1 MNPEDMPLASLS
13 AVKARD
19 KQRWLDLFEDDA
31 TIEDP
36 VGVSPTDPTGK
47 GHIGK
52 AAISA
57 FYDTFPLD
65 PAAGQMDFEIHNIIA
80 RGSEAAVDLTLKFI
94 GPDGKLAGSVKA
106 LNIYKASPNGKIA
119 SLRSFW

>member
-36 VGVSPTDPTGK
+36 VGISPTDPTGK

-57 FYDTFPLD
+57 FYDTFPMD
-65 PAAGQMDFEIHNIIA
+65 PEAGNMDFEIHNIIA
-80 RGSEAAVDLTLKFI
+80 RGSEAAVDLTLKFV
-94 GPDGKLAGSVKA
+94 GKDGKVAGSVKA
-106 LNIYKASPNGKIA
+106 LNIYKASKNGKIA

>member
-1 MNPEDMPLASLS
+1 MKPEELPLASLS
-13 AVKARD
+13 AAKAKD

-36 VGVSPTDPTGK
+36 VGVSPTDPTGN

-57 FYDTFPLD
+57 FYDTFPFD
-65 PAAGQMDFEIHNIIA
+65 SGSMDFEIHNIIA

-94 GPDGKLAGSVKA
+94 GMDGSLLGSTKA
-106 LNIYKASPNGKIA
+106 LNIYKVSKNGRIA

>member
-1 MNPEDMPLASLS
+1 MKPEDMPLASLS
-13 AVKARD
+13 AVSAGD

-31 TIEDP
+31 FIQDP

-52 AAISA
+52 AAIAA
-57 FYDTFPLD
+57 FYDTFPLE
-65 PAAGQMDFEIHNIIA
+65 AGQMGFEIHNVIA
-80 RGSEAAVDLTLKFI
+80 RGDEAAVDLTLKFTDKEGNTSAI
-94 GPDGKLAGSVKA
+94 KA
-106 LNIYKASPNGKIA
+106 INIYKASPNGKIA